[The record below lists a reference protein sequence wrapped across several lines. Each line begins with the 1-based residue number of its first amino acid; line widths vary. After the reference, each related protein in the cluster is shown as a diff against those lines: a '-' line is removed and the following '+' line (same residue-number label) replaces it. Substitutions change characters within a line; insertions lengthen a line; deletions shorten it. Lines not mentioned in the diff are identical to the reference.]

1 MKRLFKILIA
11 SLLLLTSCDAPT
23 EIEISKAWSRP
34 AQQGENGVIYFLLQ
48 NHSGNADELIGIT
61 SDVAETVEIHE
72 SSMEGDVMQ
81 MRQVSSVPIDANENV
96 EFEPGGYHVM
106 LIKLKK
112 DLKPGEEIQVTLQF
126 KNHEDTPLNVSV
138 HE

>member
-1 MKRLFKILIA
+1 MKRLIKILIA
-11 SLLLLTSCDAPT
+11 SFVLLTSCDAPT
-23 EIEISKAWSRP
+23 GIEISEAWTRP
-34 AQQGENGVIYFLLQ
+34 AQQDENGAIYFLLQ
-48 NHSGNADELIGIT
+48 NHSGDADELLGIT

-81 MRQVSSVPIDANENV
+81 MRQVASIPIDANENV

-106 LIKLKK
+106 LVKLKR

-126 KNHEDTPLNVSV
+126 KNHEAITLSVSV
-138 HE
+138 QE